1 MGAPNAET
9 RTTWRG
15 VAVCSR
21 LAAQLTEVVTV
32 LSREGHQDTARR
44 MSPSQGSWSTSV
56 GASTGTHAGC
66 GAVDLRES
74 TLTEADFPVV
84 VAALR
89 RVGVAA
95 WERAA
100 IPGVWPRH
108 IHGVSCGCAALSRAA
123 LAQVDDYLAGRNG
136 LAGHG
141 RDTGPRDW
149 VGVTWETYQAAARP
163 AEVAAAGQ
171 TQEDDMAGRLVQV
184 GGEAA
189 IWYACPETGAWW
201 QVPDI
206 EWLGNALPGTVES
219 VNARQRDLIRDS
231 CARTAVAVNPAT
243 SAVVATIDPAAIA
256 AAIPADLA
264 RQVAD
269 ELARRLAA

>member
-1 MGAPNAET
+1 MGGMGHDQAW
-9 RTTWRG
+9 WRG
-15 VAVCSR
+15 TLTCVRAAAMLDAAVGL
-21 LAAQLTEVVTV
+21 LAAGPYPYLAPA
-32 LSREGHQDTARR
+32 LRL
-44 MSPSQGSWSTSV
+44 SQGSYRPRTDYS
-56 GASTGTHAGC
+56 GTTHCGC
-66 GAVDLRES
+66 GVNDVSRWVSGRLVTGPEWSEIVRC
-74 TLTEADFPVV
+74 
-84 VAALR
+84 LR
-89 RVGVAA
+89 RVGFAA
-95 WERAA
+95 WHRTEAQ
-100 IPGVWPRH
+100 GDWPEH
-108 IHGVSCGCAALSRAA
+108 THMVAVGCPELSDSAR
-123 LAQVDDYLAGRNG
+123 AQVVDYLAGRNG
-136 LAGHG
+136 LVNRG
-141 RDTGPRDW
+141 RDDGPRDW
-149 VGVTWETYQAAARP
+149 VGVTWEDYTPTPVRAP
-163 AEVAAAGQ
+163 VAT

-206 EWLGNALPGTVES
+206 EWIGNALPGTVES

-243 SAVVATIDPAAIA
+243 AAVVATIDPAAIA